1 MRARLS
7 EPIASRGVAFS
18 RYVLAPSYTGFTLRR
33 LKVVLMVTRW
43 YALRFI
49 LLKGHCQGNVKSLA
63 GRRARHA
70 TLAGGAARGPPTPTG
85 AALNPATPV
94 CLQRR
99 CARHARPRSY
109 QMRDNP
115 VCVAPRWTQR
125 RAYAGSTIVNTVC
138 SGVDSHEMAP
148 PCAVTISLAMA
159 RPRPAPPRLVARAAS
174 RR

>member
-1 MRARLS
+1 MRARLP
-7 EPIASRGVAFS
+7 EPIASRSVAFS

-63 GRRARHA
+63 GRRARA
-70 TLAGGAARGPPTPTG
+70 AYSRGG
-85 AALNPATPV
+85 
-94 CLQRR
+94 R
-99 CARHARPRSY
+99 CARAAYPHRSRPQSRHAGRSSEALRAARAPPLIPNEGQPRLRSPSL
-109 QMRDNP
+109 DKK
-115 VCVAPRWTQR
+115 

-138 SGVDSHEMAP
+138 SGVDSHEMVP

>member
-1 MRARLS
+1 MRARLP
-7 EPIASRGVAFS
+7 EPIASRSVAFS

-63 GRRARHA
+63 GRRARAAYPHRSRPQSRHA
-70 TLAGGAARGPPTPTG
+70 GRSSEALRAARAPPLIPNEG
-85 AALNPATPV
+85 
-94 CLQRR
+94 Q
-99 CARHARPRSY
+99 PRLRSPSL
-109 QMRDNP
+109 DKK
-115 VCVAPRWTQR
+115 

-138 SGVDSHEMAP
+138 SGVDSHEMVP